1 MGIVIY
7 LIASIIAIFG
17 VGFLALESAK
27 RENELL
33 SKMTEEERQEYH
45 TRASQL
51 LPMPYPYY

>member
-7 LIASIIAIFG
+7 LIASIAAIFS

-45 TRASQL
+45 TRASNL
-51 LPMPYPYY
+51 FSTFPLI